1 MLPCCSFSIAQKVK
15 LSLRVFREKAKGTAG
30 DDQAPTSEQPAPARS
45 VPTGSESTRSK
56 STGSG
61 SAPAPPRTS
70 SRLAWAKLSIPT
82 PGRALAATLIVLIV
96 IAGGVARN
104 TAIGTNT
111 HLSADENG
119 YVGNANRILAGERY
133 ATFKW
138 PPGTSIAFAIATR
151 LSGHHSLKLAT
162 HASGPAQYTQ
172 LVAGILTLALVA
184 LLAWFLAGPWAAVLA
199 TALVAS
205 YEPLIEATR
214 TFLSEPLGALVL
226 LAAVAAAMLARSRYG
241 VRNEL
246 LWLLLAGF
254 IGGIACLTRSDMA
267 IGMAVIALA
276 LGLAGHPG
284 WRTGLLRGGI
294 YLLALMLVLAPWLIY
309 ASGKEGRFVPIT
321 TAGPDAFFI
330 GSYLPGKGE
339 LVPTEEKLAPE
350 VCRHF
355 PQDCGR
361 YWQQSS
367 APVFR
372 LIEAHHPG
380 MSENA
385 AVTEENINNL
395 RKYALGKPA
404 AFASMLWSKLW
415 KMWTTAWT
423 GGNGTYHP
431 DTSPAQHKIYLIF
444 AVIGLLAGIALTR
457 RFVLI
462 VSAAV
467 LLAVAILATPFNDQ
481 PRYNVSLMALLLCA
495 GSAGAWLAGER
506 ALAMR
511 RERAAARA
519 PSARTAHSP

>member
-1 MLPCCSFSIAQKVK
+1 LTRAQAV
-15 LSLRVFREKAKGTAG
+15 
-30 DDQAPTSEQPAPARS
+30 
-45 VPTGSESTRSK
+45 
-56 STGSG
+56 
-61 SAPAPPRTS
+61 
-70 SRLAWAKLSIPT
+70 
-82 PGRALAATLIVLIV
+82 AAALIVLIV
-96 IAGGVARN
+96 IAGGIARN

-119 YVGNANRILAGERY
+119 YVGNANRILADERY

-151 LSGHHSLKLAT
+151 LSGHHSLKLAR

-172 LVAGILTLALVA
+172 LAAGILTLALVA
-184 LLAWFLAGPWAAVLA
+184 VLAWIFAGPWAAVLA

-214 TFLSEPLGALVL
+214 TFLSEPLGAFVL
-226 LAAVAAAMLARSRYG
+226 LAALATAMLARSRYG
-241 VRNEL
+241 TRNEL
-246 LWLLLAGF
+246 LWLFAAGF
-254 IGGIACLTRSDMA
+254 TGGIACLTRSDMA
-267 IGMAVIALA
+267 IGIGVIALA
-276 LGLAGHPG
+276 LSGRAG
-284 WRTGLLRGGI
+284 WRGGLLRGGV
-294 YLLALMLVLAPWLIY
+294 YVVALMLVLSPWLLY
-309 ASGKEGRFVPIT
+309 ASSKEGRFVPIT

-372 LIEAHHPG
+372 LIEARHPG
-380 MSENA
+380 LSENA
-385 AVTEENINNL
+385 AVTEENITNV

-404 AFASMLWSKLW
+404 AFASMLWSKFW
-415 KMWTTAWT
+415 KMWTVAWT

-444 AVIGLLAGIALTR
+444 AVIGLLGGIALTR
-457 RFVLI
+457 RLI
-462 VSAAV
+462 LVMSAAV
-467 LLAVAILATPFNDQ
+467 LLAVAVLATPFNDQ
-481 PRYNVSLMALLLCA
+481 PRYNVSLMALLLCS
-495 GSAGAWLAGER
+495 GTIGAWLAGER
-506 ALAMR
+506 LLAMS
-511 RERAAARA
+511 RERKAKDAPRTAAAA
-519 PSARTAHSP
+519 S

>member
-1 MLPCCSFSIAQKVK
+1 LK
-15 LSLRVFREKAKGTAG
+15 
-30 DDQAPTSEQPAPARS
+30 
-45 VPTGSESTRSK
+45 STRAQ
-56 STGSG
+56 TV
-61 SAPAPPRTS
+61 
-70 SRLAWAKLSIPT
+70 
-82 PGRALAATLIVLIV
+82 AAALIVLIA
-96 IAGGVARN
+96 IAGGIARH

-119 YVGNANRILAGERY
+119 YVGNANRILADERY

-172 LVAGILTLALVA
+172 LAIGVLTLLLVA
-184 LLAWFLAGPWAAVLA
+184 VLAWINACPWAAVLA

-214 TFLSEPLGALVL
+214 TFLSEPLGALML
-226 LAAVAAAMLARSRYG
+226 LGAVAAAMLARSRYG
-241 VRNEL
+241 TRNEL
-246 LWLLLAGF
+246 LWLFGAGA

-276 LGLAGHPG
+276 LSLTRRPG
-284 WRTGLLRGGI
+284 WRTGLLRGGV
-294 YLLALMLVLAPWLIY
+294 YLLALMLVLSPWLLY
-309 ASGKEGRFVPIT
+309 ASNKEGRFVPIT

-355 PQDCGR
+355 SQDCGR

-372 LIEAHHPG
+372 LIEARHPG
-380 MSENA
+380 LSENA
-385 AVTEENINNL
+385 AVTKENIANV

-404 AFASMLWSKLW
+404 AFSSMLWEKFW

-423 GGNGTYHP
+423 GGNGTYRP

-444 AVIGLLAGIALTR
+444 AVIGLLAGIVLTR
-457 RFVLI
+457 RFILTM
-462 VSAAV
+462 SAAV
-467 LLAVAILATPFNDQ
+467 LLAVAVLATPFNDQ
-481 PRYNVSLMALLLCA
+481 PRYNVSLMALLLCS
-495 GSAGAWLAGER
+495 GTIGAWLAGER
-506 ALAMR
+506 LLAMW
-511 RERAAARA
+511 RERAAARV
-519 PSARTAHSP
+519 PSAHTAHSP

>member
-1 MLPCCSFSIAQKVK
+1 M
-15 LSLRVFREKAKGTAG
+15 
-30 DDQAPTSEQPAPARS
+30 
-45 VPTGSESTRSK
+45 
-56 STGSG
+56 
-61 SAPAPPRTS
+61 
-70 SRLAWAKLSIPT
+70 
-82 PGRALAATLIVLIV
+82 IV

-119 YVGNANRILAGERY
+119 YVGNANRILADERY

-151 LSGHHSLKLAT
+151 LSGYHSLKLT
-162 HASGPAQYTQ
+162 EHASGPAQHTQ
-172 LVAGILTLALVA
+172 LVAGVLTLVLVA
-184 LLAWFLAGPWAAVLA
+184 ILAWVFAGPWAAVLA

-214 TFLSEPLGALVL
+214 TFLSEPSGAFVL
-226 LAAVAAAMLARSRYG
+226 LASVAAAMLARSRYG
-241 VRNEL
+241 SRNEL
-246 LWLLLAGF
+246 LWLFAAGVM
-254 IGGIACLTRSDMA
+254 GGIACLTRSDMA
-267 IGMAVIALA
+267 IGMGVIALA
-276 LGLAGHPG
+276 LAFSGRPG

-294 YLLALMLVLAPWLIY
+294 YLVALMLVLSPWLLY

-330 GSYLPGKGE
+330 GSYLPGHGE

-355 PQDCGR
+355 PRDCGR

-372 LIEAHHPG
+372 LIEARHPG
-380 MSENA
+380 MSEDA
-385 AVTEENINNL
+385 AVNEENLENI

-404 AFASMLWSKLW
+404 AFASMLWSKFW
-415 KMWTTAWT
+415 KMWTVAWT
-423 GGNGTYHP
+423 GGNGTYRP

-457 RFVLI
+457 RLI
-462 VSAAV
+462 LTMSAAV
-467 LLAVAILATPFNDQ
+467 LLAIAAFATPFNDQ

-495 GSAGAWLAGER
+495 GTIGAWLGGER
-506 ALAMR
+506 LLEMW
-511 RERAAARA
+511 RERRAEHAPGAAVPAR
-519 PSARTAHSP
+519 